1 MPPEPITSS
10 TTNSKI
16 RSLRSAASLRTA
28 YTPRS
33 KLPWQFVLLYTAPAQ
48 AKTDGVED
56 VAAAVLDGA
65 VRVGRDAGL
74 PLHHYPL
81 ERTAQAHRC

>member
-1 MPPEPITSS
+1 
-10 TTNSKI
+10 
-16 RSLRSAASLRTA
+16 
-28 YTPRS
+28 
-33 KLPWQFVLLYTAPAQ
+33 LPWQFVLLYTAPAQ